1 EKIDWSHPQRSGYYK
16 TNSAFITHS
25 DPIENGLLDDPV
37 QVAFNGGVGEMRC
50 LADAIARLPEARKL
64 KITLTEYENRN
75 FSLLDI
81 IDGGWSKGAALAT
94 WAEHLGIP
102 PAMIM
107 AIGDN
112 LNDQE
117 MLEYA
122 GSPVVMGN
130 AVSVLKTRD
139 WSVTA
144 TNDNCGLA
152 VAINNL
158 LAQST

>member
-1 EKIDWSHPQRSGYYK
+1 
-16 TNSAFITHS
+16 
-25 DPIENGLLDDPV
+25 
-37 QVAFNGGVGEMRC
+37 
-50 LADAIARLPEARKL
+50 
-64 KITLTEYENRN
+64 
-75 FSLLDI
+75 
-81 IDGGWSKGAALAT
+81 
-94 WAEHLGIP
+94 
-102 PAMIM
+102 MIM

>member
-1 EKIDWSHPQRSGYYK
+1 
-16 TNSAFITHS
+16 
-25 DPIENGLLDDPV
+25 V
-37 QVAFNGGVGEMRC
+37 
-50 LADAIARLPEARKL
+50 
-64 KITLTEYENRN
+64 
-75 FSLLDI
+75 
-81 IDGGWSKGAALAT
+81 
-94 WAEHLGIP
+94 EHLGMR

-130 AVSVLKTRD
+130 AVSALKTRE
-139 WSVTA
+139 WPVTA
-144 TNDNCGLA
+144 TNDECGLA
-152 VAINNL
+152 VAINSL